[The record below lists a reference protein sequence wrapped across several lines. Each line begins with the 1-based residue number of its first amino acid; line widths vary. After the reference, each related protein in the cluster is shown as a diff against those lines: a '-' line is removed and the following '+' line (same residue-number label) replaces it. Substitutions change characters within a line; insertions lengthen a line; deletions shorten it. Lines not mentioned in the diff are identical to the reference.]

1 VAIAAPTT
9 LPASR
14 EEVELARASGQRLAA
29 LARRG
34 HPLSLQLREA
44 GREETIELPAGAV
57 KLLAEILEQMAAG
70 RAVAVT
76 PREAELTT
84 QQGADFSNVSRCF

>member
-1 VAIAAPTT
+1 
-9 LPASR
+9 
-14 EEVELARASGQRLAA
+14 
-29 LARRG
+29 
-34 HPLSLQLREA
+34 
-44 GREETIELPAGAV
+44 V